1 MVTLGLR
8 AAGTAQ
14 RNGFTAV
21 RKMPARF
28 SLRARMYLWFMN
40 NSEGA

>member
-1 MVTLGLR
+1 MATQGLR

-21 RKMPARF
+21 LKMPARS
-28 SLRARMYLWFMN
+28 SLRARESLRH
-40 NSEGA
+40 GI